1 MSMRVPYTPPDYVA
15 PTRDG
20 AFWVGPERRSLDPVN
35 QLARSLNQLCL
46 EASDR
51 FEIVAH
57 LEALGLNSPEALEEL
72 GFDDPFDL
80 ARDLYA
86 RTPRAFTRQR
96 CMVERHLGWLGPIA
110 MVLTLAVTFPL
121 GAFSGTQVLIPAIW
135 VLLWSQLG
143 ATLLARAPGDLAAQA
158 QDELLAIVMHVGLAV
173 LLAMWALMRFE
184 VNAAAPAFLW
194 FGVAGSMWSERLR
207 LALALPL
214 VVAVSLAASLGWELE
229 PSVTPS
235 VTVAAA
241 VALSTPI
248 LLDGSRRSFAWIL
261 RHRGSLPFPAAYGL
275 GQGLLII
282 TLLRDGPTDGHL
294 LAGAVLLATI
304 LLTSRALLL
313 ALKNR
318 LMRLSWGAT
327 NPRRFVTSAR
337 RAILAYAATY
347 LIPLVV
353 AIPFE
358 RVGTVQTWSY
368 HWYAFAL
375 FGLCLALAVASLTL
389 GDTHT
394 PGVTFLAAGV
404 FALFGSFLMACIV
417 LAMVQLVV
425 LLRRCARIERYVVHL
440 L

>member
-20 AFWVGPERRSLDPVN
+20 AFWSGPERRSLDPVN

-57 LEALGLNSPEALEEL
+57 LEALGLNSPEALEQL
-72 GFDDPFDL
+72 GFDNPFDL

-96 CMVERHLGWLGPIA
+96 RMVERHLGWLGPIA

-121 GAFSGTQVLIPAIW
+121 GAFSGTQVLLPAIW
-135 VLLWSQLG
+135 ILLWSQVS
-143 ATLLARAPGDLAAQA
+143 ATLLAKAPDDLEAQA
-158 QDELLAIVMHVGLAV
+158 QNELLAIVMHVGLAV

-194 FGVAGSMWSERLR
+194 FGVAGLLWSERLR
-207 LALALPL
+207 LALALPV
-214 VVAVSLAASLGWELE
+214 VVAVSLAASLRWDLE
-229 PSVTPS
+229 ASVTPS

-241 VALSTPI
+241 VALCAPI
-248 LLDGSRRSFAWIL
+248 LLDGSRRSLAWIL
-261 RHRGSLPFPAAYGL
+261 RHQGSLAFPAAYGI

-282 TLLRDGPTDGHL
+282 ALLRDGPPEAQVV
-294 LAGAVLLATI
+294 AGAVLLATI
-304 LLTSRALLL
+304 LLTSRALLV

-318 LMRLSWGAT
+318 LTRLSWHT
-327 NPRRFVTSAR
+327 TSSQRFVTSAR
-337 RAILAYAATY
+337 RAILVYAGTY
-347 LIPLVV
+347 LIPIV
-353 AIPFE
+353 AALPFE
-358 RVGTVQTWSY
+358 HVDGLHTWSY

-375 FGLCLALAVASLTL
+375 FGLCLALAVASLML
-389 GDTHT
+389 GDALT

-404 FALFGSFLMACIV
+404 FALFGSFLLACAV
-417 LAMVQLVV
+417 LAVVQLV
-425 LLRRCARIERYVVHL
+425 LLLWRCARIERYVVHL